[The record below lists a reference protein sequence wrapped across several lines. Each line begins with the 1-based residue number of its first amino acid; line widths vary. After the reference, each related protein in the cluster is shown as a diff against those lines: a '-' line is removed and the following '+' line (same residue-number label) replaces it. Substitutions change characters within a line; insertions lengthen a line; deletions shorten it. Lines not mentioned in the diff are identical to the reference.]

1 MRVCQRQRRRCGR
14 SQRQRTHARDLC
26 MDIGES
32 VEAGQTSRGQHSD
45 RLVVM
50 LSAPGSQRTATPNP
64 TPWPFCRSVSSPC
77 AHTVAS
83 HIGVRV
89 LLQFYPPPLTLSC
102 SAQEARKQARTTSCP
117 TSLSEE
123 PPTYKAIGPH
133 PPRRSRVT
141 PRRAR
146 GAIETIS
153 AASTAMDFR
162 LGLSSLQIASYLF
175 Q

>member
-1 MRVCQRQRRRCGR
+1 MWPQPAL
-14 SQRQRTHARDLC
+14 ARDLC

-123 PPTYKAIGPH
+123 PRCQVFSRNFCPSTSTRPPEQATPAPH
-133 PPRRSRVT
+133 HSSAPIADHLLVFALPQVFLKPRR
-141 PRRAR
+141 PAR
-146 GAIETIS
+146 GLRAS
-153 AASTAMDFR
+153 ASR
-162 LGLSSLQIASYLF
+162 L
-175 Q
+175 